1 MNEHREAK
9 TFRTIAARIKNFVFV
24 ACLSG
29 LTLAACDGPRG
40 ITALNAETPAAPV
53 NTPSTY
59 RLSQG
64 DKLKV
69 TVFNEADLTGEFQVN
84 ERGNVAFPLVG
95 EVQAANSTPDEFQ
108 QRLTTRLRG
117 KYVKNP
123 RVSIEMTSY
132 RPFNV
137 LGEVRNA
144 GQYPY
149 RPGITVQDAVALAG
163 GFTYRANTRTVYVRR
178 ADANGEISVSTDG
191 ERVPILP
198 GDNIRVPE
206 RYF

>member
-1 MNEHREAK
+1 MALPSQNL
-9 TFRTIAARIKNFVFV
+9 FVV
-24 ACLSG
+24 VLVLIG
-29 LTLAACDGPRG
+29 LASAACDGPRG
-40 ITALNAETPAAPV
+40 ITALNAETPSGPV
-53 NTPSTY
+53 NTPGTY
-59 RLSQG
+59 RISPG

-108 QRLTTRLRG
+108 QRLTSRLRG

-123 RVSIEMTSY
+123 RVAIEMTNY

-137 LGEVRNA
+137 LGEVKNA

-149 RPGITVQDAVALAG
+149 RPGLTIQDAVALAG

-178 ADANGEISVSTDG
+178 ADAGGEISVSTDG
-191 ERVPILP
+191 EKVPILP

>member
-1 MNEHREAK
+1 LQRMSG
-9 TFRTIAARIKNFVFV
+9 ARNFPIFV
-24 ACLSG
+24 LLLIG
-29 LTLAACDGPRG
+29 ILASACDGPRG
-40 ITALNAETPAAPV
+40 DASALNGETPVAPA
-53 NTPSTY
+53 NTPGTY
-59 RLSQG
+59 RLSPG

-69 TVFNEADLTGEFQVN
+69 VVFNEQDLTGEFQVN

-108 QRLTTRLRG
+108 SRLTARLRG

-123 RVSIEMTSY
+123 RVSIEITNY

-149 RPGITVQDAVALAG
+149 RPGLTVQDAVALAG
-163 GFTYRANTRTVYVRR
+163 GFTYRANSRTVYVRR
-178 ADANGEISVSTDG
+178 ADASGEVSVSTDG
-191 ERVPILP
+191 EKVPILP

>member
-1 MNEHREAK
+1 LQRMSG
-9 TFRTIAARIKNFVFV
+9 ARNFPIFV
-24 ACLSG
+24 LLLIG
-29 LTLAACDGPRG
+29 ILASACDGPRG
-40 ITALNAETPAAPV
+40 DASALNAETPVAPA
-53 NTPSTY
+53 NTPGTY
-59 RLSQG
+59 RLSPG

-69 TVFNEADLTGEFQVN
+69 VVFNEQDLTGEFQVN

-108 QRLTTRLRG
+108 SRLTARLRG

-123 RVSIEMTSY
+123 RVSIEITNY

-149 RPGITVQDAVALAG
+149 RPGLTVQDAVALAG
-163 GFTYRANTRTVYVRR
+163 GFTYRANSRTVYVRR
-178 ADANGEISVSTDG
+178 ADASGEVSVTTDG
-191 ERVPILP
+191 EKVPILP

>member
-1 MNEHREAK
+1 MNLLRM
-9 TFRTIAARIKNFVFV
+9 TTRFWNFAFV
-24 ACLSG
+24 LVLTGLMLSG
-29 LTLAACDGPRG
+29 CEGPRG
-40 ITALNAETPAAPV
+40 VITAADAQTPAAPV
-53 NTPSTY
+53 NSQGTY
-59 RLSQG
+59 RLSPG
-64 DKLKV
+64 DKMKI
-69 TVFNEADLTGEFQVN
+69 TVFNETDLTGEFQVN
-84 ERGNVAFPLVG
+84 ELGNVAFPLVG

-123 RVSIEMTSY
+123 RVSVEMTSY
-132 RPFNV
+132 RPVNV

-144 GQYPY
+144 GQYQY
-149 RPGITVQDAVALAG
+149 RPGLTIQDAVALAG

-178 ADANGEISVSTDG
+178 ADAGGEISVSTDG
-191 ERVPILP
+191 EKVPILP

>member
-1 MNEHREAK
+1 MILLRM
-9 TFRTIAARIKNFVFV
+9 RPCLWNFQISVLALIGLFV
-24 ACLSG
+24 
-29 LTLAACDGPRG
+29 AACDGPRG
-40 ITALNAETPAAPV
+40 NVSALNAETPAAPEQAAG
-53 NTPSTY
+53 TY
-59 RLSQG
+59 RLSAG

-108 QRLTTRLRG
+108 RRLTTRLRG

-123 RVSIEMTSY
+123 RVAVEMTSY
-132 RPFNV
+132 RPVNV

-144 GQYPY
+144 GQYQY
-149 RPGITVQDAVALAG
+149 RPGLTIQDAVALAG

-178 ADANGEISVSTDG
+178 ADASGEISVSTDG
-191 ERVPILP
+191 EKVPILP

-206 RYF
+206 RFF

>member
-1 MNEHREAK
+1 M
-9 TFRTIAARIKNFVFV
+9 TFRFRCLRIVVPVLIGFL
-24 ACLSG
+24 A
-29 LTLAACDGPRG
+29 AACDGPRG
-40 ITALNAETPAAPV
+40 DLVSLNAEVSPTPVSAPG
-53 NTPSTY
+53 TY
-59 RLSQG
+59 RLSPG

-69 TVFNEADLTGEFQVN
+69 TVFNEQDLTGEFQVN

-108 QRLTTRLRG
+108 QRLTARLRG
-117 KYVKNP
+117 KFVKNP
-123 RVSIEMTSY
+123 RVSVEVTNY

-149 RPGITVQDAVALAG
+149 RPGLTIQDAVALAG

-178 ADANGEISVSTDG
+178 ADANAEISVSTDG
-191 ERVPILP
+191 ERVPVLP

>member
-1 MNEHREAK
+1 MDSIHTTPSRNL
-9 TFRTIAARIKNFVFV
+9 FVV
-24 ACLSG
+24 ALALIG
-29 LTLAACDGPRG
+29 FLTAACDGPRG
-40 ITALNAETPAAPV
+40 ITALNAETPVAPV
-53 NTPSTY
+53 TTPGTY
-59 RLSQG
+59 RLSPG

-69 TVFNEADLTGEFQVN
+69 TVFNETDLTGEFQVN

-95 EVQAANSTPDEFQ
+95 EVQAANSTPDEFR

-117 KYVKNP
+117 KFVKNP

-149 RPGITVQDAVALAG
+149 RPGLTIQDAVALAG

-178 ADANGEISVSTDG
+178 ADAGGEISVNTDG
-191 ERVPILP
+191 EKVPILP

>member
-1 MNEHREAK
+1 MNL
-9 TFRTIAARIKNFVFV
+9 FRIALPTQNLFIAV
-24 ACLSG
+24 LG
-29 LTLAACDGPRG
+29 LIGFLAAGCDGPRG

-53 NTPSTY
+53 NTPGTY
-59 RLSQG
+59 RISPG

-117 KYVKNP
+117 KYVKKP
-123 RVSIEMTSY
+123 RVSVEMTNY

-137 LGEVRNA
+137 LGEVKNA

-149 RPGITVQDAVALAG
+149 RPGLTIQDAVALAG
-163 GFTYRANTRTVYVRR
+163 GFSYRANTRTVYVRR
-178 ADANGEISVSTDG
+178 ADAGGEISVSTDG
-191 ERVPILP
+191 EKVPILP